1 MLIYLDRIIM
11 KRDTKP
17 NKIIIIL
24 RVMNTYMKVR
34 IVVLK

>member
-11 KRDTKP
+11 RRDIKL

-24 RVMNTYMKVR
+24 RVMNTYMKVKT
-34 IVVLK
+34 VVLK